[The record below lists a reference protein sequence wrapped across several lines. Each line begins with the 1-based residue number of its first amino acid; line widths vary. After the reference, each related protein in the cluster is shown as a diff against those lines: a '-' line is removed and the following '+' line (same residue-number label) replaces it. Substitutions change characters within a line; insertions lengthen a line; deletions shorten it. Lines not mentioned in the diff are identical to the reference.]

1 MSRLLG
7 SVLVAAA
14 IGCSAQPVRALF
26 DGTTW
31 LPRLAIVLAVV
42 AVTGAIARARLTPP
56 RVVGAQ
62 AIAYLAV
69 LVALFHADTLALG
82 VLPTPST
89 VAHWNALLVDAGE
102 TLREHAAP
110 APATPGVTF
119 LLTGAIG
126 AIALVA
132 DALAVTLRRPALAG
146 LPILAPFLVAVGNGD
161 GGLHPGYFVSTAACW
176 LALLA
181 LHDRERV
188 LAWAAPAGAAAP
200 HGRAGP
206 AHAVAGGR
214 AASPKA
220 SAANASPAPA
230 ALTGMARGAR
240 RGAASAVIGA
250 AAITIALVVATAVPH
265 LPVRYLA
272 DGFGTGGL
280 GGRGRVGFS
289 PSAQMVQDLM
299 STEGRP
305 ILRYRTDDPAPP
317 PLRVSVS
324 TTYVDGQW
332 EPDVDSEPP
341 SDSPQLRFP
350 LGWSQQETKST
361 QQRVGVVEN
370 RLDAPYLAAPPD
382 VIEGRVYEAKWTQ
395 GRTTGVLRVDSTP
408 PRYDLRYLALDPD
421 ADRLRDQAML
431 PYPRSVLASLD
442 EAGVTPTVRQTA
454 VRVTRDL
461 RGSAYDQALAIQE
474 WLRTS
479 GGFTYSLELAPP
491 PAGMSGVQVRATAV
505 DRFLRTKRGYC
516 VQFSTAMVLMARSIG
531 IPARIATGFLPGAQ
545 IDGTRRVL
553 ASDAHAWPELYFPG
567 TGWLRFEPTPGT
579 RSGTPPAYTIATPQ
593 GSGGTPSAAPSTAS
607 PTPSAGRSAS
617 AAPRPQDRDTDAGAP
632 VPAQGQRATW
642 PLVAGLV
649 LLLGALLA
657 AAPLAA
663 RRSRRRLTS
672 QSGTGGPAA
681 PSGHSGS
688 PSPTSATPT
697 GERPDAAVAVEAA
710 WQDLLDR
717 LADLGLDPDPAATL
731 QGQRTQIRTAAA
743 LRGDPDQALARLVE
757 QVEAARYAPPG
768 AVDAPAARRARRDA
782 LTVRREAVRSRGAGT
797 RLRALLWPGAGVR
810 ELGASWS
817 ALAARVRDPRGRAAG
832 PDGRG
837 SGTPDAGSPDDLAR
851 FAGRPEA
858 PAARDAHPARR

>member
-7 SVLVAAA
+7 SILVAAA
-14 IGCSAQPVRALF
+14 IGCSAQPLRALF
-26 DGTTW
+26 DGTGW
-31 LPRLAIVLAVV
+31 LSRLATMLVVV
-42 AVTGAIARARLTPP
+42 ALTGAIARARLTPP
-56 RVVGAQ
+56 RVLATQ

-69 LVALFHADTLALG
+69 LVAFFHADTLVLG

-89 VAHWNALLVDAGE
+89 LAHWNALLVDAGE

-119 LLTGAIG
+119 LLTGAVG

-132 DALAVTLRRPALAG
+132 DALGVTLRRPALAG
-146 LPILAPFLVAVGNGD
+146 LPILAPFLVAVANGD

-188 LAWAAPAGAAAP
+188 LAWAAPPGAGSP
-200 HGRAGP
+200 GDPGGP

-214 AASPKA
+214 AGSPRTSAA
-220 SAANASPAPA
+220 SAATAP
-230 ALTGMARGAR
+230 TGTARGAR
-240 RGAASAVIGA
+240 RGGTSLVIGA
-250 AAITIALVVATAVPH
+250 AAITIALLVAAAVPH

-289 PSAQMVQDLM
+289 PSAQMVQDLT

-317 PLRVSVS
+317 PLRVSVA
-324 TTYVDGQW
+324 TTYVDGEWQ
-332 EPDVDSEPP
+332 PDVDGEPP
-341 SDSPQLRFP
+341 SDSPQLRYP

-361 QQRVGVVEN
+361 QQRVDVVEN

-421 ADRLRDQAML
+421 EGQLREQEMT
-431 PYPRSVLASLD
+431 PYPRSVMASLD
-442 EAGVTPTVRQTA
+442 EAGVTPYVRQTA

-461 RGSAYDQALAIQE
+461 RGSGYDQAVAIQE

-479 GGFTYSLELAPP
+479 GGFTYSLELTPP
-491 PAGMSGVQVRATAV
+491 PAGMSGPQVRATAV

-531 IPARIATGFLPGAQ
+531 IPARVATGFLPGAQ

-579 RSGTPPAYTIATPQ
+579 RSGTAPDYTIATPQ
-593 GSGGTPSAAPSTAS
+593 GSGGTPSASPTAS
-607 PTPSAGRSAS
+607 PTPSASRSA
-617 AAPRPQDRDTDAGAP
+617 AATPRPQERDTDAGAP
-632 VPAQGQRATW
+632 VPQQGQRATW

-649 LLLGALLA
+649 LLLGAVLVA
-657 AAPLAA
+657 VPLAA
-663 RRSRRRLTS
+663 RRSRRRFAAEAGVPQLEGGS
-672 QSGTGGPAA
+672 DDPGSPPPGTAQLDPAA
-681 PSGHSGS
+681 
-688 PSPTSATPT
+688 
-697 GERPDAAVAVEAA
+697 AVEAA

-731 QGQRTQIRTAAA
+731 EGQRAQIRTAAA
-743 LRGDPDQALARLVE
+743 LRGDPDQALTRLVGR
-757 QVEAARYAPPG
+757 VEAARYAPPG
-768 AVDAPAARRARRDA
+768 AVDAATARRARRDA
-782 LTVRREAVRSRGAGT
+782 LAVRREAVRSRGIGT
-797 RLRALLWPGAGVR
+797 RVRALLWPGAGVR

-817 ALAARVRDPRGRAAG
+817 ALSARVRDPRGSAT
-832 PDGRG
+832 GRG
-837 SGTPDAGSPDDLAR
+837 AGHGGGRDRASGNAGGEGDHER

-858 PAARDAHPARR
+858 PAGRDEHPARR